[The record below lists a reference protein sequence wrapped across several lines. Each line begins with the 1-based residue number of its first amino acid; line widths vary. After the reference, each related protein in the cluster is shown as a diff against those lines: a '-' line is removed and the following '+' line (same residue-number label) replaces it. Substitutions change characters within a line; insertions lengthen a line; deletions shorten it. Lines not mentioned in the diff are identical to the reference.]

1 MTDPRP
7 ASDDPRYRAEAG
19 KHGLRRPDF
28 RTISGIPLEPWY
40 GDAGPGGKNGLPG
53 QSPFARGLR
62 ATGYRGRLWTM
73 RQYAGFTSAEETNAR
88 FRYLLSLGQTG
99 LSCAF
104 DLPTQIGYDSDH
116 EMSAG
121 EVGKVGVPINSLRDM
136 ETLLDGIPLG
146 EVTLSMTINATAAVL
161 LAMVVATARKRGVPL
176 PSVGGTTQNDVLKE
190 FAARNTHR
198 FPEGPSL
205 RLVTDVIEWSS
216 ANLPQWNPISI
227 SGYHMREAGCT
238 AVQEIAF
245 TLSNGLEYGRQA
257 IERGLAPDTF
267 LPRFSFFFASQMDLF
282 EEVAKFRAA
291 RRLWARLARERL
303 GAKKDASAMLRFHT
317 QTAGVA
323 LTSQQPDNNAIR
335 VAIQALA
342 AVLGGTQSLHTNSRD
357 EALALPS
364 EDSVRLALR
373 TQQILAEE
381 TGAASVVDP
390 LGGCPFIE
398 ELTDR
403 LEADAVALMAKVD
416 ALGGA
421 ASAIRKGFMQREIQ
435 AAAYD
440 EQRRIDSGD
449 KVVVGVN
456 RYVEKNEPPP
466 RLFKVDESR
475 TALIAGQVQAMR
487 RTRDAAAVTASLD
500 ALARSADPAAP
511 RENLFPVILQA
522 VEAYATVGEIC
533 ATLERVWGPWVP
545 TEE

>member
-1 MTDPRP
+1 
-7 ASDDPRYRAEAG
+7 
-19 KHGLRRPDF
+19 
-28 RTISGIPLEPWY
+28 
-40 GDAGPGGKNGLPG
+40 
-53 QSPFARGLR
+53 
-62 ATGYRGRLWTM
+62 
-73 RQYAGFTSAEETNAR
+73 
-88 FRYLLSLGQTG
+88 
-99 LSCAF
+99 
-104 DLPTQIGYDSDH
+104 
-116 EMSAG
+116 MSAG
-121 EVGKVGVPINSLRDM
+121 EVGKVGVPVNSLRDM

-381 TGAASVVDP
+381 TGVANVVDP
-390 LGGCPFIE
+390 LGGCPLIE
-398 ELTDR
+398 DLTDR
-403 LEADAVALMAKVD
+403 LEAEAVRLLDKIDAMGGAVAAVR
-416 ALGGA
+416 AGWISG
-421 ASAIRKGFMQREIQ
+421 EI
-435 AAAYD
+435 ARAAYD
-440 EQRRIDSGD
+440 EQQRVERGEKI
-449 KVVVGVN
+449 VVGVN
-456 RYVEKNEPPP
+456 RYAIANEPPP
-466 RLFKVDESR
+466 RIFKLDSSLAAGVSADLAKLRGSR
-475 TALIAGQVQAMR
+475 NG
-487 RTRDAAAVTASLD
+487 AAVMQSLD
-500 ALARSADPAAP
+500 ALRAAAGTT
-511 RENLFPVILQA
+511 ENLFPRVLA
-522 VEAYATVGEIC
+522 CVEAYATMGEIC
-533 ATLERVWGPWVP
+533 RALESVWGPWVAG
-545 TEE
+545 EA

>member
-1 MTDPRP
+1 VSDPRP
-7 ASDDPRYRAEAG
+7 SSEDPRYRAEAS
-19 KHGLRRPDF
+19 KHGLRRADF
-28 RTISGIPLEPWY
+28 KTTSGLPLEPWY
-40 GDAGPGGKNGLPG
+40 GDAGPARVNGLPG
-53 QSPFARGLR
+53 EFPFTRGLR

-121 EVGKVGVPINSLRDM
+121 EVGKVGVPVNSLRDM

-245 TLSNGLEYGRQA
+245 TLSNGLEYARA
-257 IERGLAPDTF
+257 AVERGLAPDTF

-291 RRLWARLARERL
+291 RRLWARLARECL

-323 LTSQQPDNNAIR
+323 LTSQQPDNNAVR

-403 LEADAVALMAKVD
+403 LEADAVALMTKVD

-421 ASAIRKGFMQREIQ
+421 AAAIRGGFMQREIQ

-456 RYVEKNEPPP
+456 RYVEKDEPPP

-475 TALIAGQVQAMR
+475 TAVVASQLAAMR
-487 RTRDAAAVTASLD
+487 AARDAAAVNAALD
-500 ALARSADPAAP
+500 ALARAADSAAP
-511 RENLFPVILQA
+511 RENLFPVILRA
-522 VEAYATVGEIC
+522 VETYATVGEIC
-533 ATLERVWGPWVP
+533 TTLERVWGPWVA
-545 TEE
+545 TE

>member
-1 MTDPRP
+1 MTGRRP
-7 ASDDPRYRAEAG
+7 ASDDPRYRREAS
-19 KHGLRRPDF
+19 KFGLRRPDF
-28 RTISGIPLEPWY
+28 RTLSGLPLEPWY
-40 GDAGPGGKNGLPG
+40 EPAGDLPPTLGVPGE
-53 QSPFARGLR
+53 SPFTRGIR

-73 RQYAGFTSAEETNAR
+73 RQYAGFTSAAETNER

-104 DLPTQIGYDSDH
+104 DLPTQIGYDSDDP
-116 EMSAG
+116 MSAG
-121 EVGKVGVPINSLRDM
+121 EVGKVGVPVNSVRDM
-136 ETLLDGIPLG
+136 ETLLDRIPLDD
-146 EVTLSMTINATAAVL
+146 VTLSMTINATAAVL
-161 LAMVVATARKRGVPL
+161 LANVVAVAKRRGVPL
-176 PSVGGTTQNDVLKE
+176 AKIGGTTQNDVLKE

-205 RLVTDVIEWSS
+205 RLVTDVIEWS
-216 ANLPQWNPISI
+216 AQNLPQWNPISI

-245 TLSNGLEYGRQA
+245 TLSNGIEYAQQA
-257 IERGLAPDTF
+257 LRRGLSPDTF

-303 GAKKDASAMLRFHT
+303 GATKDASLMLRFHT

-357 EALALPS
+357 EALALPT
-364 EDSVRLALR
+364 EESVRLALR

-381 TGAASVVDP
+381 TGAANVVDP
-390 LGGCPFIE
+390 LGGCPLIE
-398 ELTDR
+398 DLTDR
-403 LEADAVALMAKVD
+403 LEAGAVALMAKVD

-421 ASAIRKGFMQREIQ
+421 AAAIRAGFYQREIQ

-440 EQRRIDSGD
+440 EQKRVDSGD
-449 KVVVGVN
+449 KVVVGLN
-456 RYVEKNEPPP
+456 RYVETDEAP
-466 RLFKVDESR
+466 RVGLFKVDPSVAASVERSV
-475 TALIAGQVQAMR
+475 ADLR
-487 RTRDAAAVTASLD
+487 RTRSAAACSASLD
-500 ALARSADPAAP
+500 ALARAAAGTD
-511 RENLFPVILQA
+511 NLFPSILA
-522 VEAYATVGEIC
+522 CVEAEATVGEIC
-533 ATLERVWGPWVP
+533 AVLERAWGPWVP
-545 TEE
+545 SET